1 MNKTWKRQVFRHT
14 ALYTAILMFSHTGG
28 GGGAQAQTQTQT
40 HKYAIVMNGQNLPE
54 VKWGQD
60 YKKLAQKSNERQFT
74 HTTNFHI
81 KKNVTLSFNNIDEV
95 VAEKKDVVVFGTAT
109 YLPPYGKVSG
119 FDADKLKKRG
129 DALGWIKTTKPGLV
143 GYSYEGVTCQNNYN
157 NASSGCPELIY
168 KTQFSFGQ
176 QGLKKKTTGGLDIAE
191 DKSRDNSPIYKLQD
205 YPGLGV
211 SFNLSSESLVKSIK
225 YNKIISSFSEGVTQQ
240 NGTQN
245 QHKDKNLVYTTGDY
259 QYKNKYSSRYVGQ
272 NEHSAIA
279 FYLNA
284 KLHLLDKK
292 NIKNIA
298 QGKTVNLGTLKSY
311 VEPTA
316 EWKNKRQNYFQGN
329 WTFEDKGTV
338 SVKLKLPEV
347 KAGRCVNKNNPN
359 PNAKAP
365 SPALTA
371 PALWFGPVQNGKVQ
385 MYSASV
391 STYPDSSS
399 SQIFLQ
405 NLSRK
410 DDTSKPGRYSLKPLS
425 TSEIKSKEPNF
436 TGRQTIIRL
445 DGRVQQIK
453 LGQSNNEV
461 VGFNGNSNNAT
472 FGIVS
477 EGSFMPDTS
486 EWKKVLLPWTVRV
499 FADDSK
505 FKEFNKEEKDNKP
518 KYSQKYRSRDNGKRE
533 RNLGDIVNS
542 PIVAVG
548 GYLATSANDGM
559 VHIFKKG
566 NGGDERNYSLK
577 LSYIP
582 GTMPRKDI
590 ENKDSTL
597 AKELRAFAEKGY
609 VGDRYG
615 VDGGF
620 VLRQVNLNGKDHVF
634 MFGAM
639 GFGGRGA
646 YALDLTKADGSD
658 PTKASLFDVKDNGNN
673 GNNGNNRVELGY
685 TVGTPQI
692 GKTHNGK
699 YAAFLASGYA
709 TKKIDDPTNKT
720 ALYVY
725 DLENNGNLIKKIE
738 VKDGKGGLSSP
749 TLVDKDLDGTV
760 DIAYAGDRG
769 GKMYRFDL
777 SGQSPDQ
784 WTVRPIFEG
793 TKPITSAPA
802 ISQLKDKRVVIF
814 GTGSDLSEEDVDN
827 MEEQYIYGIFD
838 DDTATT
844 GTVNFSGSGGG
855 LLEQVLSRDNDNK
868 TLFLTDYKRSDGSG
882 SKGWVVKLK
891 DGQRVTVKPTVV
903 LRTAFVTIRKYNDG
917 GCGAETA
924 ILGINTADGGK
935 LTKKSARPIVP
946 DANKDVAQYSG
957 HKQTTK
963 GKSIPI
969 GCMQKGNE
977 IVCPNGYVYDK
988 PVNVR
993 YLDEK
998 KTDGFSTTADGDA
1011 GGSGIDPAGKRSG
1024 KNNRC
1029 FSQKGVRTLLMND
1042 LDSLDI
1048 TGPTCGMKR
1057 ISWREVF
1064 Y

>member
-1 MNKTWKRQVFRHT
+1 M
-14 ALYTAILMFSHTGG
+14 A
-28 GGGAQAQTQTQT
+28 QT
-40 HKYAIVMNGQNLPE
+40 HKYAIIMNDRNQPKVKGNGQYSTI
-54 VKWGQD
+54 KD
-60 YKKLAQKSNERQFT
+60 KDRERVFDHT
-74 HTTNFHI
+74 NWRDRFGTTNNFI
-81 KKNVTLSFNNIDEV
+81 SFNNSDELV
-95 VAEKKDVVVFGTAT
+95 SQQSGTAVFGTAT

-119 FDADKLKKRG
+119 FDANALKER
-129 DALGWIKTTKPGLV
+129 
-143 GYSYEGVTCQNNYN
+143 N
-157 NASSGCPELIY
+157 NAVDWIHTTRAGLAGYAYTNVICRSSDQCPQLVYET
-168 KTQFSFGQ
+168 KFAFSNKDLANNAGR
-176 QGLKKKTTGGLDIAE
+176 LDRHS
-191 DKSRDNSPIYKLQD
+191 DPSRDNSPIYKLKD
-205 YPGLGV
+205 HPWLGV
-211 SFNLSSESLVKSIK
+211 SFNLGSENTVKNSKSSSKL
-225 YNKIISSFSEGVTQQ
+225 ISSFSENNNNQTIVSTTEGSPISLGDQQ
-240 NGTQN
+240 
-245 QHKDKNLVYTTGDY
+245 
-259 QYKNKYSSRYVGQ
+259 R
-272 NEHSAIA
+272 EHTAMA
-279 FYLNA
+279 YYLNA

-292 NIKNIA
+292 HIKNIA
-298 QGKTVNLGTLKSY
+298 QGKTVNLGTLKPR
-311 VEPTA
+311 VEAKVRRGNLLNFWAT
-316 EWKNKRQNYFQGN
+316 WKI
-329 WTFEDKGTV
+329 EDKGNITV
-338 SVKLKLPEV
+338 RLDLPEV
-347 KAGRCVNKNNPN
+347 KAGRCTNAAHPN
-359 PNAKAP
+359 PKVQAL

-371 PALWFGPVQNGKVQ
+371 PALWFGPVKDGKAE

-399 SQIFLQ
+399 SRIFLQ
-405 NLSRK
+405 NLKRK
-410 DDTSKPGRYSLKPLS
+410 TDHSKPGRHSLVALS
-425 TSEIKSKEPNF
+425 EAEIKSREPSF
-436 TGRQTIIRL
+436 TSRQTVIRL
-445 DGRVQQIK
+445 DKGVHQIK
-453 LGQSNNEV
+453 LQGNEV
-461 VGFNGNSNNAT
+461 ANFNGNDGKNDT

-486 EWKKVLLPWTVRV
+486 EWKKVLLPWTVRASNNDGQ
-499 FADDSK
+499 FNT
-505 FKEFNKEEKDNKP
+505 FNKEENNGKP
-518 KYSQKYRSRDNGKRE
+518 TYSQKYRSRDNSKRE
-533 RNLGDIVNS
+533 RDLGDIVNS

-548 GYLATSANDGM
+548 EYLATSANDGM
-559 VHIFKKG
+559 VHIFKK
-566 NGGDERNYSLK
+566 NGGGDDRNYSLK

-590 ENKDSTL
+590 QNTESTL

-620 VLRQVNLNGKDHVF
+620 VLRQVERDGKTRVF

-658 PTKASLFDVKDNGNN
+658 PKQASLFDVKHDNN
-673 GNNGNNRVELGY
+673 GNNSNNSVQLGY

-692 GKTHNGK
+692 GKTHNDK

-709 TKKIDDPTNKT
+709 TKQIDSGENKT

-725 DLENNGNLIKKIE
+725 DLEGNGTNNLIKKIE
-738 VKDGKGGLSSP
+738 VPGGKGGLSSP
-749 TLVDKDLDGTV
+749 TLVDKDLDGTI

-769 GKMYRFDL
+769 GNMYRFDL
-777 SGQSPDQ
+777 KDWS
-784 WTVRPIFEG
+784 VRTIFEG

-814 GTGSDLSEEDVDN
+814 GTGSDLSEEDVN
-827 MEEQYIYGIFD
+827 SQEIQHVYGIFD
-838 DDTATT
+838 NDTNT
-844 GTVNFSGSGGG
+844 GVAKDGQGNG
-855 LLEQVLSRDNDNK
+855 LLEQVLEKDKDGK
-868 TLFLTDYKRSDGSG
+868 TLFLSDYKRSNGSG
-882 SKGWVVKLK
+882 DKGWVVKLK
-891 DGQRVTVKPTVV
+891 EGQRVTVKPTVV
-903 LRTAFVTIRKYNDG
+903 LRTAFVTIHKYTGTDK
-917 GCGAETA
+917 CGAETA

-946 DANKDVAQYSG
+946 EANSKVAQYSG
-957 HKQTTK
+957 DKKTSS

-969 GCMQKGNE
+969 GCMEKDNG

-1011 GGSGIDPAGKRSG
+1011 GGSGIDPAGKRAG

-1048 TGPTCGMKR
+1048 TGPMCGMKR
-1057 ISWREVF
+1057 ISWREIF

>member
-1 MNKTWKRQVFRHT
+1 
-14 ALYTAILMFSHTGG
+14 
-28 GGGAQAQTQTQT
+28 
-40 HKYAIVMNGQNLPE
+40 
-54 VKWGQD
+54 
-60 YKKLAQKSNERQFT
+60 
-74 HTTNFHI
+74 
-81 KKNVTLSFNNIDEV
+81 
-95 VAEKKDVVVFGTAT
+95 
-109 YLPPYGKVSG
+109 
-119 FDADKLKKRG
+119 
-129 DALGWIKTTKPGLV
+129 
-143 GYSYEGVTCQNNYN
+143 
-157 NASSGCPELIY
+157 
-168 KTQFSFGQ
+168 
-176 QGLKKKTTGGLDIAE
+176 
-191 DKSRDNSPIYKLQD
+191 
-205 YPGLGV
+205 
-211 SFNLSSESLVKSIK
+211 
-225 YNKIISSFSEGVTQQ
+225 
-240 NGTQN
+240 
-245 QHKDKNLVYTTGDY
+245 
-259 QYKNKYSSRYVGQ
+259 
-272 NEHSAIA
+272 
-279 FYLNA
+279 
-284 KLHLLDKK
+284 
-292 NIKNIA
+292 
-298 QGKTVNLGTLKSY
+298 
-311 VEPTA
+311 
-316 EWKNKRQNYFQGN
+316 
-329 WTFEDKGTV
+329 
-338 SVKLKLPEV
+338 
-347 KAGRCVNKNNPN
+347 
-359 PNAKAP
+359 
-365 SPALTA
+365 
-371 PALWFGPVQNGKVQ
+371 
-385 MYSASV
+385 
-391 STYPDSSS
+391 
-399 SQIFLQ
+399 
-405 NLSRK
+405 
-410 DDTSKPGRYSLKPLS
+410 
-425 TSEIKSKEPNF
+425 
-436 TGRQTIIRL
+436 
-445 DGRVQQIK
+445 
-453 LGQSNNEV
+453 
-461 VGFNGNSNNAT
+461 
-472 FGIVS
+472 
-477 EGSFMPDTS
+477 
-486 EWKKVLLPWTVRV
+486 
-499 FADDSK
+499 
-505 FKEFNKEEKDNKP
+505 
-518 KYSQKYRSRDNGKRE
+518 
-533 RNLGDIVNS
+533 
-542 PIVAVG
+542 
-548 GYLATSANDGM
+548 NDGM

-582 GTMPRKDI
+582 GTMPRKNI
-590 ENKDSTL
+590 ENNDSTL

-620 VLRQVNLNGKDHVF
+620 VLREVERGGKKHVF

-646 YALDLTKADGSD
+646 YALDLTKADSNN
-658 PTKASLFDVKDNGNN
+658 PTAVSLFDVKHDNSGKNSNN
-673 GNNGNNRVELGY
+673 SVQLGY

-692 GKTHNGK
+692 GKTHNDK

-709 TKKIDDPTNKT
+709 TKDVNSNDNTT

-725 DLENNGNLIKKIE
+725 DLESSGNLITKID
-738 VKDGKGGLSSP
+738 VPGGKGGLSSP

-769 GKMYRFDL
+769 GSMYRFDL
-777 SGQSPDQ
+777 SSQDPKQ
-784 WTVRPIFEG
+784 WSARAIFKG
-793 TKPITSAPA
+793 DKPITSAPA

-814 GTGSDLSEEDVDN
+814 GTGSDLSEDDVDN

-844 GTVNFSGSGGG
+844 GSVNFSGSGGG

-946 DANKDVAQYSG
+946 EANSKVAQYSG
-957 HKQTTK
+957 DKKTSS

-969 GCMQKGNE
+969 GCMEKDNG

-1011 GGSGIDPAGKRSG
+1011 GGSGIDPDGKRSG

-1064 Y
+1064 F

>member
-28 GGGAQAQTQTQT
+28 GGGQAQAQTQT
-40 HKYAIVMNGQNLPE
+40 HKYAIVMNAQNLPE
-54 VKWGQD
+54 VKWGNQ
-60 YKKLAQKSNERQFT
+60 YQSLTHKSNEREVI
-74 HTTNFHI
+74 HTSGFGLT
-81 KKNVTLSFNNIDEV
+81 KKQISFSFNNTDEV
-95 VAEKKDVVVFGTAT
+95 VAEKKDAVVFGAAT

-119 FDADKLKKRG
+119 FD
-129 DALGWIKTTKPGLV
+129 TTKLTERKNAVDQIGTTHPGLV
-143 GYSYEGVTCQNNYN
+143 GYSYEGSTC
-157 NASSGCPELIY
+157 SSGGCPTVAY
-168 KTQFSFGQ
+168 RTQFTFGNSS
-176 QGLKKKTTGGLDIAE
+176 LAKKTNGGGLDIYE
-191 DKSRDNSPIYKLQD
+191 DKSRDNSPIYKLKD
-205 YPGLGV
+205 HPWLGV
-211 SFNLSSESLVKSIK
+211 SFNLGGESSFKPKRQVSLV
-225 YNKIISSFSEGVTQQ
+225 SSFSEDVTQQ
-240 NGTQN
+240 NGADS
-245 QHKDKNLVYTTGDY
+245 QHKGKNLVYTTDDY
-259 QYKNKYSSRYVGQ
+259 KSQNNKNHQDKHHAV
-272 NEHSAIA
+272 A

-292 NIKNIA
+292 HITNIA
-298 QGKTVNLGTLKSY
+298 QVGTVDLGTLKTRI
-311 VEPTA
+311 ELTEA
-316 EWKNKRQNYFQGN
+316 WKKRNNNFFSGS
-329 WTFEDKGTV
+329 WTYEEKGLV

-425 TSEIKSKEPNF
+425 TSEIKSKEPTF
-436 TGRQTIIRL
+436 TGRQTVIRL
-445 DGRVQQIK
+445 DSGVQQIK
-453 LGQSNNEV
+453 LGKNNKEV
-461 VGFNGNSNNAT
+461 TGFNGNSNNAT

-477 EGSFMPDTS
+477 EGSFMPDIS
-486 EWKKVLLPWTVRV
+486 EWKKVLLPWTVRGS
-499 FADDSK
+499 ADDNRLKSINQ
-505 FKEFNKEEKDNKP
+505 ESSR
-518 KYSQKYRSRDNGKRE
+518 YSQRYRIRDNNSN

-548 GYLATSANDGM
+548 EYLATSANDGM
-559 VHIFKKG
+559 VHIFKK
-566 NGGDERNYSLK
+566 NGGGDDRNYSLK

-590 ENKDSTL
+590 ESKDSTL

-620 VLRQVNLNGKDHVF
+620 VLRQVERDGKTRVF

-646 YALDLTKADGSD
+646 YALDLTKADGND
-658 PTKASLFDVKDNGNN
+658 LKNASLFDVKNGDNSA
-673 GNNGNNRVELGY
+673 ELGY

-692 GKTHNGK
+692 GKTHNDK

-709 TKKIDDPTNKT
+709 TKQIDSGENKT

-725 DLENNGNLIKKIE
+725 DLESNNGTLIRKIE
-738 VKDGKGGLSSP
+738 VTDGKGGLSSP

-769 GKMYRFDL
+769 GNMYRFDL
-777 SGQSPDQ
+777 SSNNPNS
-784 WTVRPIFEG
+784 WTVRTIFEG
-793 TKPITSAPA
+793 NKPITSAPA

-814 GTGSDLSEEDVDN
+814 GTGSDLSEDDVLSTS
-827 MEEQYIYGIFD
+827 EQYIYGIFD
-838 DDTATT
+838 DDTVANN
-844 GTVNFSGSGGG
+844 VNVKLSGLRGG
-855 LLEQVLSRDNDNK
+855 LLEQKLSEENK

-882 SKGWVVKLK
+882 DKGWVVKLK

-903 LRTAFVTIRKYNDG
+903 LRTAFVTIRKYKDN

-946 DANKDVAQYSG
+946 DTNTAVAQYSG
-957 HKQTTK
+957 HKKGTN

>member
-1 MNKTWKRQVFRHT
+1 
-14 ALYTAILMFSHTGG
+14 
-28 GGGAQAQTQTQT
+28 
-40 HKYAIVMNGQNLPE
+40 
-54 VKWGQD
+54 
-60 YKKLAQKSNERQFT
+60 
-74 HTTNFHI
+74 
-81 KKNVTLSFNNIDEV
+81 
-95 VAEKKDVVVFGTAT
+95 
-109 YLPPYGKVSG
+109 
-119 FDADKLKKRG
+119 
-129 DALGWIKTTKPGLV
+129 
-143 GYSYEGVTCQNNYN
+143 
-157 NASSGCPELIY
+157 
-168 KTQFSFGQ
+168 
-176 QGLKKKTTGGLDIAE
+176 
-191 DKSRDNSPIYKLQD
+191 
-205 YPGLGV
+205 
-211 SFNLSSESLVKSIK
+211 
-225 YNKIISSFSEGVTQQ
+225 
-240 NGTQN
+240 
-245 QHKDKNLVYTTGDY
+245 
-259 QYKNKYSSRYVGQ
+259 
-272 NEHSAIA
+272 
-279 FYLNA
+279 
-284 KLHLLDKK
+284 
-292 NIKNIA
+292 
-298 QGKTVNLGTLKSY
+298 
-311 VEPTA
+311 
-316 EWKNKRQNYFQGN
+316 
-329 WTFEDKGTV
+329 
-338 SVKLKLPEV
+338 
-347 KAGRCVNKNNPN
+347 
-359 PNAKAP
+359 KAP

-371 PALWFGPVQNGKVQ
+371 PALWFGPVQNGKAE

-425 TSEIKSKEPNF
+425 ASDIQSKEPNF

-445 DGRVQQIK
+445 DGGVREIK
-453 LGQSNNEV
+453 LNRSNEAT
-461 VGFNGNSNNAT
+461 GLNGNDGKNET

-486 EWKKVLLPWTVRV
+486 EWKKVLLPWTVRG

-505 FKEFNKEEKDNKP
+505 FKEFNKEEKNNDNKP
-518 KYSQKYRSRDNGKRE
+518 KYSQKYRSRDNGKHE

-582 GTMPRKDI
+582 GTMPRKNI
-590 ENKDSTL
+590 ENNDSTL

-620 VLRQVNLNGKDHVF
+620 VLRQVNNLNGQDRVF

-646 YALDLTKADGSD
+646 YALDLTKADSNN
-658 PTKASLFDVKDNGNN
+658 PTAVSLFDVKNDKNSNN
-673 GNNGNNRVELGY
+673 GVELGY

-709 TKKIDDPTNKT
+709 TKEITSGDNKT

-725 DLENNGNLIKKIE
+725 DLEGNGTNNLIKKIE
-738 VKDGKGGLSSP
+738 VPGGKGGLSSP

-769 GKMYRFDL
+769 GNMYRFDL
-777 SGQSPDQ
+777 SSQDPKQ
-784 WTVRPIFEG
+784 WSARAIFKG
-793 TKPITSAPA
+793 NKPITSAPA

-814 GTGSDLSEEDVDN
+814 GTGSDLSEDDVLSTS
-827 MEEQYIYGIFD
+827 EQYIYGIFD
-838 DDTATT
+838 DDTAASNVDVKLK
-844 GTVNFSGSGGG
+844 GLGGG
-855 LLEQVLSRDNDNK
+855 LLEQVLEQKDK

-882 SKGWVVKLK
+882 NKGWVVKLK

-903 LRTAFVTIRKYNDG
+903 LRTAFVTIHKYTGTDK
-917 GCGAETA
+917 CGAETA

-946 DANKDVAQYSG
+946 EANQAVAQYSG
-957 HKQTTK
+957 HKKTAN

-977 IVCPNGYVYDK
+977 TVCPNGYVYDK

-1048 TGPTCGMKR
+1048 TGPMCGMKR

-1064 Y
+1064 F

>member
-1 MNKTWKRQVFRHT
+1 T
-14 ALYTAILMFSHTGG
+14 
-28 GGGAQAQTQTQT
+28 
-40 HKYAIVMNGQNLPE
+40 
-54 VKWGQD
+54 
-60 YKKLAQKSNERQFT
+60 
-74 HTTNFHI
+74 
-81 KKNVTLSFNNIDEV
+81 FN
-95 VAEKKDVVVFGTAT
+95 
-109 YLPPYGKVSG
+109 
-119 FDADKLKKRG
+119 
-129 DALGWIKTTKPGLV
+129 
-143 GYSYEGVTCQNNYN
+143 Q
-157 NASSGCPELIY
+157 
-168 KTQFSFGQ
+168 
-176 QGLKKKTTGGLDIAE
+176 
-191 DKSRDNSPIYKLQD
+191 
-205 YPGLGV
+205 
-211 SFNLSSESLVKSIK
+211 
-225 YNKIISSFSEGVTQQ
+225 
-240 NGTQN
+240 
-245 QHKDKNLVYTTGDY
+245 
-259 QYKNKYSSRYVGQ
+259 
-272 NEHSAIA
+272 
-279 FYLNA
+279 
-284 KLHLLDKK
+284 
-292 NIKNIA
+292 
-298 QGKTVNLGTLKSY
+298 
-311 VEPTA
+311 
-316 EWKNKRQNYFQGN
+316 
-329 WTFEDKGTV
+329 
-338 SVKLKLPEV
+338 
-347 KAGRCVNKNNPN
+347 
-359 PNAKAP
+359 
-365 SPALTA
+365 
-371 PALWFGPVQNGKVQ
+371 
-385 MYSASV
+385 
-391 STYPDSSS
+391 
-399 SQIFLQ
+399 
-405 NLSRK
+405 
-410 DDTSKPGRYSLKPLS
+410 
-425 TSEIKSKEPNF
+425 
-436 TGRQTIIRL
+436 
-445 DGRVQQIK
+445 
-453 LGQSNNEV
+453 
-461 VGFNGNSNNAT
+461 
-472 FGIVS
+472 
-477 EGSFMPDTS
+477 
-486 EWKKVLLPWTVRV
+486 
-499 FADDSK
+499 
-505 FKEFNKEEKDNKP
+505 EEKDGKP
-518 KYSQKYRSRDNGKRE
+518 KYSQKYRSRDNSNNNGN
-533 RNLGDIVNS
+533 RNLGDIINS

-559 VHIFKKG
+559 VHIFKK
-566 NGGDERNYSLK
+566 NGGGDDRNYSLK

-590 ENKDSTL
+590 QNTESTL

-620 VLRQVNLNGKDHVF
+620 VLRQVERDGKTRVF

-658 PTKASLFDVKDNGNN
+658 PKQASLFDVKHDNN
-673 GNNGNNRVELGY
+673 GKNSNNSVQLGY

-709 TKKIDDPTNKT
+709 TKEINSTENQT

-946 DANKDVAQYSG
+946 AANSKVAQYSG
-957 HKQTTK
+957 HKKTSS

-969 GCMQKGNE
+969 GCMEKNGGT
-977 IVCPNGYVYDK
+977 VCPNGYVYDK

-1011 GGSGIDPAGKRSG
+1011 GGSGIDPDGKRSG

>member
-28 GGGAQAQTQTQT
+28 GGGQAQAQTQT
-40 HKYAIVMNGQNLPE
+40 HKYAIVMNAQNLPE
-54 VKWGQD
+54 VKWGNQ
-60 YKKLAQKSNERQFT
+60 YQSLTHKSNEREVI
-74 HTTNFHI
+74 HTSGFSLVKKHI
-81 KKNVTLSFNNIDEV
+81 SFSFNNTDEV
-95 VAEKKDVVVFGTAT
+95 VAEKKDAVVFGAAT

-119 FDADKLKKRG
+119 FD
-129 DALGWIKTTKPGLV
+129 TTKLTERKNAVDQIGTTHPGLV
-143 GYSYEGVTCQNNYN
+143 GYSYEDSTC
-157 NASSGCPELIY
+157 SSGGCPTVAY
-168 KTQFSFGQ
+168 RTQFTFGNSS
-176 QGLKKKTTGGLDIAE
+176 LAKKTNGGGLDIYE
-191 DKSRDNSPIYKLQD
+191 DKSRDNSPIYKLKD
-205 YPGLGV
+205 HPWLGV
-211 SFNLSSESLVKSIK
+211 SFNLGGESSFKPKRQGSLV
-225 YNKIISSFSEGVTQQ
+225 SSFSEDVTQQ
-240 NGTQN
+240 NGADS
-245 QHKDKNLVYTTGDY
+245 QHKGKNLVYTTDDY
-259 QYKNKYSSRYVGQ
+259 KSQNNKNHQDKHHAV
-272 NEHSAIA
+272 A

-292 NIKNIA
+292 HITNIA
-298 QGKTVNLGTLKSY
+298 QVGTVDLGTLKTRI
-311 VEPTA
+311 EPTEA
-316 EWKNKRQNYFQGN
+316 WKKQNNNFFSGS
-329 WTFEDKGTV
+329 WTYEEKGLV

-425 TSEIKSKEPNF
+425 TSEIKSKEPTF
-436 TGRQTIIRL
+436 TGRQTVIRL
-445 DGRVQQIK
+445 DSGVQQIK
-453 LGQSNNEV
+453 LGKNNNEV
-461 VGFNGNSNNAT
+461 TGFNGNSNNAT

-486 EWKKVLLPWTVRV
+486 EWKKVLLPWTVRGS
-499 FADDSK
+499 ADDNR
-505 FKEFNKEEKDNKP
+505 FKSINQESSQ
-518 KYSQKYRSRDNGKRE
+518 YSQRYRIRDNNSN

-548 GYLATSANDGM
+548 EYLATSANDGM
-559 VHIFKKG
+559 VHIFKK
-566 NGGDERNYSLK
+566 NGGGDDRNYSLK

-590 ENKDSTL
+590 ESKDSTL

-620 VLRQVNLNGKDHVF
+620 VLRQVERDGKTRVF

-646 YALDLTKADGSD
+646 YALDLTKAENGN
-658 PTKASLFDVKDNGNN
+658 PTAVSLFDVKHDNSGNN
-673 GNNGNNRVELGY
+673 SNNSNNSVQLGY

-709 TKKIDDPTNKT
+709 TKTIDDQQNKT

-725 DLENNGNLIKKIE
+725 DLESNNGTPIATIN
-738 VKDGKGGLSSP
+738 VPDGKGGLSSP

-777 SGQSPDQ
+777 SGNNPNS
-784 WTVRPIFEG
+784 WTVRTIFEG

-827 MEEQYIYGIFD
+827 KDIQHVYGIFD
-838 DDTATT
+838 NDTDTSVAKD
-844 GTVNFSGSGGG
+844 GQGNG
-855 LLEQVLSRDNDNK
+855 LLEQVLKKDGN
-868 TLFLTDYKRSDGSG
+868 TLFLSDYKRSNGSG
-882 SKGWVVKLK
+882 DKGWVVKLEA
-891 DGQRVTVKPTVV
+891 GQRVTVKPTVV
-903 LRTAFVTIRKYNDG
+903 LRTAFVTIRKYTTD

-946 DANKDVAQYSG
+946 EANTAVAQYSG
-957 HKQTTK
+957 HKKTSS

-969 GCMQKGNE
+969 GCMEKNGGT
-977 IVCPNGYVYDK
+977 VCPNGYVYDK

-1011 GGSGIDPAGKRSG
+1011 GGSGIDPDGKRSG

-1057 ISWREVF
+1057 ISWREIF

>member
-1 MNKTWKRQVFRHT
+1 MNKTLKRRVFRHT
-14 ALYTAILMFSHTGG
+14 ALYAAILMFSHTGG
-28 GGGAQAQTQTQT
+28 GAMAQT
-40 HKYAIVMNGQNLPE
+40 HKYAIIMNERNQPE
-54 VKWGQD
+54 VKSNVPYSIKDKDRKRVFD
-60 YKKLAQKSNERQFT
+60 YTSQKNSFGG
-74 HTTNFHI
+74 TNNFI
-81 KKNVTLSFNNIDEV
+81 SFNNSDELV
-95 VAEKKDVVVFGTAT
+95 SRQSGTAVFGTAT
-109 YLPPYGKVSG
+109 HLPPYGKVSG
-119 FDADKLKKRG
+119 FDADGLKKRNNAV
-129 DALGWIKTTKPGLV
+129 DWIRTTRIALA
-143 GYSYEGVTCQNNYN
+143 GYSYKDVVCRSGT
-157 NASSGCPELIY
+157 GCPKLVY
-168 KTQFSFGQ
+168 KTRFSFDNPD
-176 QGLKKKTTGGLDIAE
+176 LAKTGGGLDRHTE
-191 DKSRDNSPIYKLQD
+191 PSRDNSPIYKLKD
-205 YPGLGV
+205 HPWLGV
-211 SFNLSSESLVKSIK
+211 SFNLGSANTVQIGKSF
-225 YNKIISSFSEGVTQQ
+225 NKLISSFSED
-240 NGTQN
+240 NNN
-245 QHKDKNLVYTTGDY
+245 QTIVSTTEGYPISLGD
-259 QYKNKYSSRYVGQ
+259 GQ
-272 NEHSAIA
+272 REHTAVA
-279 FYLNA
+279 YYLNA

-292 NIKNIA
+292 QIQNITD
-298 QGKTVNLGTLKSY
+298 KTVQLGVLKPSID
-311 VEPTA
+311 VKT
-316 EWKNKRQNYFQGN
+316 QNTGLSGILSFWAKWDIKDTGQIP
-329 WTFEDKGTV
+329 
-338 SVKLKLPEV
+338 VKLSLPEV
-347 KAGRCVNKNNPN
+347 KAGRCINKPNPN
-359 PNAKAP
+359 PNAKAL

-371 PALWFGPVQNGKVQ
+371 PALWFGAGQDGKAE

-399 SQIFLQ
+399 SRIFLQ
-405 NLSRK
+405 NLKRK
-410 DDTSKPGRYSLKPLS
+410 TDHSKPGRHSLATL
-425 TSEIKSKEPNF
+425 TENDIKSREPTF
-436 TGRQTIIRL
+436 TSRQTIIRL
-445 DGRVQQIK
+445 DKGVHQIK
-453 LGQSNNEV
+453 LQGNEV
-461 VGFNGNSNNAT
+461 ANFNGNDGKNDT

-477 EGSFMPDTS
+477 EGSFTPDVS
-486 EWKKVLLPWTVRV
+486 EWKKVLLPWTVRDS
-499 FADDSK
+499 ADDSK
-505 FKEFNKEEKDNKP
+505 FKAFNKEENNDNKP
-518 KYSQKYRSRDNGKRE
+518 KYSQKYRSRENGNNSKRD
-533 RNLGDIVNS
+533 LGDIVNS

-566 NGGDERNYSLK
+566 NGDARNYSLK

-590 ENKDSTL
+590 ESKESTL
-597 AKELRAFAEKGY
+597 AKELRAFAEKSY

-620 VLRQVNLNGKDHVF
+620 VLREVERDGKTRVF

-658 PTKASLFDVKDNGNN
+658 PTAVSLFDVKNDNNS
-673 GNNGNNRVELGY
+673 VQLGY

-709 TKKIDDPTNKT
+709 TKDINNGENKT

-725 DLENNGNLIKKIE
+725 DLENNNGTPIAKIE

-769 GKMYRFDL
+769 GSMYRFDL
-777 SGQSPDQ
+777 SNQDPSQ
-784 WTVRPIFEG
+784 WTVRTIFQG

-814 GTGSDLSEEDVDN
+814 GTGSDLSEEDVDKKD
-827 MEEQYIYGIFD
+827 EQYIYGIFD
-838 DDTATT
+838 DDTAASNVDVKLK
-844 GTVNFSGSGGG
+844 GLGGG
-855 LLEQVLSRDNDNK
+855 LLEQVLEQKDK

-903 LRTAFVTIRKYNDG
+903 LRTAFVTIRKYTDN

-957 HKQTTK
+957 HKK
-963 GKSIPI
+963 GINGKSIPI

-1011 GGSGIDPAGKRSG
+1011 GGSGIDPDGKRAG

-1048 TGPTCGMKR
+1048 AGPTCGMKR
-1057 ISWREVF
+1057 ISWREIF

>member
-1 MNKTWKRQVFRHT
+1 M
-14 ALYTAILMFSHTGG
+14 I
-28 GGGAQAQTQTQT
+28 
-40 HKYAIVMNGQNLPE
+40 
-54 VKWGQD
+54 
-60 YKKLAQKSNERQFT
+60 
-74 HTTNFHI
+74 
-81 KKNVTLSFNNIDEV
+81 
-95 VAEKKDVVVFGTAT
+95 
-109 YLPPYGKVSG
+109 
-119 FDADKLKKRG
+119 
-129 DALGWIKTTKPGLV
+129 
-143 GYSYEGVTCQNNYN
+143 GYSYQGITC
-157 NASSGCPELIY
+157 SSSSCPEFGY
-168 KTQFSFGQ
+168 KTQFTFGNS
-176 QGLKKKTTGGLDIAE
+176 GLAKKTNSSKLDIYE

-205 YPGLGV
+205 YPWLGV
-211 SFNLSSESLVKSIK
+211 SFNLSSDSYVKQKRHNSLV
-225 YNKIISSFSEGVTQQ
+225 SSFSEDVTQS
-240 NGTQN
+240 NGTQSPY
-245 QHKDKNLVYTTGDY
+245 KDRNLVYRTDDY
-259 QYKNKYSSRYVGQ
+259 HNKGNYSHQ
-272 NEHSAIA
+272 DAHHAIA

-292 NIKNIA
+292 QIKNIA
-298 QGKTVNLGTLKSY
+298 QGSELNLGMLKTHI
-311 VEPTA
+311 ELP
-316 EWKNKRQNYFQGN
+316 KNFNQRSLVGSVVS
-329 WTFEDKGTV
+329 WTVKDEGKV

-347 KAGRCVNKNNPN
+347 KAGRCINKDNPN
-359 PNAKAP
+359 PKSKAP

-371 PALWFGPVQNGKVQ
+371 PALWFGPVQNGKAQ

-399 SQIFLQ
+399 SRIFLQ
-405 NLSRK
+405 NLERK
-410 DDTSKPGRYSLKPLS
+410 TDPGRPGRHSLETL
-425 TSEIKSKEPNF
+425 TENDIKSRQPNF

-445 DGRVQQIK
+445 DSGVQQIK
-453 LGQSNNEV
+453 LDQNNTEV
-461 VGFNGNSNNAT
+461 VNFNGNSNNAT

-477 EGSFMPDTS
+477 EYGLTPDAN
-486 EWKKVLLPWTVRV
+486 EWKKVLLPWTVRA
-499 FADDSK
+499 FNDDGR
-505 FKEFNKEEKDNKP
+505 FNTVNKEENNGKP
-518 KYSQKYRSRDNGKRE
+518 KYSQKYRSRDNGKHE

-548 GYLATSANDGM
+548 EYLATSANDGM
-559 VHIFKKG
+559 VHIFKQS
-566 NGGDERNYSLK
+566 GGDKRSYNLK

-590 ENKDSTL
+590 QNTESTL
-597 AKELRAFAEKGY
+597 AKELRAFAEKSY

-620 VLRQVNLNGKDHVF
+620 VLRKVERNGKDHVF

-646 YALDLTKADGSD
+646 YALDLSKIDSGNGNLADV
-658 PTKASLFDVKDNGNN
+658 SLFDVKHDKNGNN
-673 GNNGNNRVELGY
+673 GVKLGY

-692 GKTHNGK
+692 GKTHDGK

-709 TKKIDDPTNKT
+709 TKDITSGDNKT

-725 DLENNGNLIKKIE
+725 DLESSGTLIKKID
-738 VKDGKGGLSSP
+738 VPGGKGGLSSP

-769 GKMYRFDL
+769 GNMYRFDL
-777 SGQSPDQ
+777 SSQSPDQ

-814 GTGSDLSEEDVDN
+814 GTGSDLSEDDVDN
-827 MEEQYIYGIFD
+827 TDEQHIYGIFD

-844 GTVNFSGSGGG
+844 GSVNFSGTGGG
-855 LLEQVLSRDNDNK
+855 LLEQHLTQENK

-882 SKGWVVKLK
+882 SKGWMVKLQP
-891 DGQRVTVKPTVV
+891 GQRVTVKPTVV
-903 LRTAFVTIRKYNDG
+903 LRTAFVTIRKYKDN

-946 DANKDVAQYSG
+946 EANTAVAQYSG
-957 HKQTTK
+957 HKQTAK

-969 GCMQKGNE
+969 GCMWKNNE
-977 IVCPNGYVYDK
+977 TVCPNGYVYDK

>member
-1 MNKTWKRQVFRHT
+1 MNEGNQ
-14 ALYTAILMFSHTGG
+14 
-28 GGGAQAQTQTQT
+28 
-40 HKYAIVMNGQNLPE
+40 PE
-54 VKWGQD
+54 VQWNGSYSIKD
-60 YKKLAQKSNERQFT
+60 KDRKREYT
-74 HTTNFHI
+74 HHNHSQGGSS
-81 KKNVTLSFNNIDEV
+81 VSFNNSDELV
-95 VAEKKDVVVFGTAT
+95 SQQSGTAVFGTAT

-119 FDADKLKKRG
+119 FDADGLNKRG
-129 DALGWIKTTKPGLV
+129 NAAGWIRTTRIALA
-143 GYSYEGVTCQNNYN
+143 GYSYEGVVCRSGT
-157 NASSGCPELIY
+157 GCPKLVY
-168 KTQFSFGQ
+168 KTRFSFDNPDLVKNAGR
-176 QGLKKKTTGGLDIAE
+176 LDRHT
-191 DKSRDNSPIYKLQD
+191 DPSRENSPIYKLKD
-205 YPGLGV
+205 YPWLGV
-211 SFNLSSESLVKSIK
+211 SFNLGAEGTTKDGKTINKLV
-225 YNKIISSFSEGVTQQ
+225 SSFDEKNSS
-240 NGTQN
+240 NN
-245 QHKDKNLVYTTGDY
+245 NLVYTTEGRDISLGDWQREKTAMAY
-259 QYKNKYSSRYVGQ
+259 
-272 NEHSAIA
+272 
-279 FYLNA
+279 YLNA

-292 NIKNIA
+292 GIKDITN
-298 QGKTVNLGTLKSY
+298 KTVQLGVLRPSIDVRLQRNTGLAGLLNFWASWDIKDNGQI
-311 VEPTA
+311 P
-316 EWKNKRQNYFQGN
+316 
-329 WTFEDKGTV
+329 
-338 SVKLKLPEV
+338 VKLDLQQV
-347 KAGRCVNKNNPN
+347 KAGRCITTPN
-359 PNAKAP
+359 PNHNSKAP

-371 PALWFGPVQNGKVQ
+371 PALWFGAGQDGKAE

-399 SQIFLQ
+399 SRIFLQ
-405 NLSRK
+405 NLKRK
-410 DDTSKPGRYSLKPLS
+410 TDPNKPGRHSLETL
-425 TSEIKSKEPNF
+425 TENVIKSREPSF

-445 DGRVQQIK
+445 DKGVHQIK
-453 LGQSNNEV
+453 LKGNEV
-461 VGFNGNSNNAT
+461 EGFKGNNSNDT

-477 EGSFMPDTS
+477 EGSFMPDDS
-486 EWKKVLLPWTVRV
+486 EWKKVLLPWTVR
-499 FADDSK
+499 A
-505 FKEFNKEEKDNKP
+505 FNNDGQFNTFNQEEKNGKP
-518 KYSQKYRSRDNGKRE
+518 KYSQKYRSRDNSNNNGN
-533 RNLGDIVNS
+533 RNLGDIINS

-559 VHIFKKG
+559 VHIFKK
-566 NGGDERNYSLK
+566 NGGGDDRNYSLK

-590 ENKDSTL
+590 QNTESTL

-620 VLRQVNLNGKDHVF
+620 VLRQVERDGKTRVF

-658 PTKASLFDVKDNGNN
+658 PKQASLFDVKHDNN
-673 GNNGNNRVELGY
+673 GKNSNNSVQLGY

-692 GKTHNGK
+692 GKTHNDK

-709 TKKIDDPTNKT
+709 TKQIDSGENKT

-725 DLENNGNLIKKIE
+725 DLEGNGTNNLIKKIE
-738 VKDGKGGLSSP
+738 VPGGKGGLSSP

-777 SGQSPDQ
+777 SSQSPDQ

-814 GTGSDLSEEDVDN
+814 GTGSDLSEDDVDN
-827 MEEQYIYGIFD
+827 NDMQSIYGIFD
-838 DDTATT
+838 NDTAA
-844 GTVNFSGSGGG
+844 GNANANLSGLGGG
-855 LLEQVLSRDNDNK
+855 LLEQKLTQEDR

-882 SKGWVVKLK
+882 SKGWVVNLQP
-891 DGQRVTVKPTVV
+891 GQRVTVKPTVV
-903 LRTAFVTIRKYNDG
+903 LRTAFVTIRKYKDN

-946 DANKDVAQYSG
+946 ADNTAVAQYSG
-957 HKQTTK
+957 HKQTAK

-969 GCMQKGNE
+969 GCMEKNGGT
-977 IVCPNGYVYDK
+977 VCPNGYVYDK

-1011 GGSGIDPAGKRSG
+1011 GGSGIDPDGKRAG

-1064 Y
+1064 F